1 MTVIVHRV
9 YRHKVMMTIGGPFRG
24 ARKQRRLKM
33 TGRLAGDQILHQTTL
48 VPTGRLGGIL
58 GFFNLSNHL
67 FERLGYIDIEPGTG
81 FGEPTF
87 ELLGHLPPFLRR
99 NVPLLRLEVT
109 LISNN
114 HHWNPIS
121 ALYS

>member
-1 MTVIVHRV
+1 
-9 YRHKVMMTIGGPFRG
+9 MMTICESFRG
-24 ARKQRRLKM
+24 VRIQRRLKM
-33 TGRLAGDQILHQTTL
+33 TGRLAGDHILHQTTL

-67 FERLGYIDIEPGTG
+67 FERLGYIDIEPCTG

-99 NVPLLRLEVT
+99 NVPLLRLEVA
-109 LISNN
+109 LISHD

-121 ALYS
+121 ALYG